1 MIGRRLSRWVTGL
14 VVLAS
19 ALAAG
24 CTTGFIQDAAR
35 TSLASFVNGV
45 VSTAVNQTLGP

>member
-1 MIGRRLSRWVTGL
+1 MIGRKIGRWVTGL

-24 CTTGFIQDAAR
+24 CTAGFIQDAAR
-35 TSLASFVNGV
+35 TSLASFVTGV
-45 VSTAVNQTLGP
+45 VTTAVNSTLGP

>member
-1 MIGRRLSRWVTGL
+1 MIRRRLSHWVTGL

-35 TSLASFVNGV
+35 TSLASFVTGV
-45 VSTAVNQTLGP
+45 VSTAVTETIGP

>member
-1 MIGRRLSRWVTGL
+1 MIGRRFFRWVTGL

-24 CTTGFIQDAAR
+24 CASGFVQDAAR

-45 VSTAVNQTLGP
+45 VSTAVNQTIGP

>member
-1 MIGRRLSRWVTGL
+1 MIGRKVSRWVAGL

-24 CTTGFIQDAAR
+24 CEMGFVQDAAR
-35 TSLASFVNGV
+35 TSLASFVTGV
-45 VSTAVNQTLGP
+45 VTTAVNSTLGP

>member
-1 MIGRRLSRWVTGL
+1 MIGRRFSHWVTGL
-14 VVLAS
+14 IVLAS

-45 VSTAVNQTLGP
+45 VSTAVTETIGP